1 MSGSSDKII
10 RMANQIAAFFAS
22 YPQEEAV
29 AGVRKHIKD
38 FWEPRMKAQIRAEV
52 AAKNAGLNP
61 LVVQAVETLPG

>member
-1 MSGSSDKII
+1 MSGSTDKII
-10 RMANQIAAFFAS
+10 RMANQIATFFAS

-52 AAKNAGLNP
+52 AAKNATLSP
-61 LVVQAVETLPG
+61 LVVEAVETLPN

>member
-52 AAKNAGLNP
+52 AAKNTALNP